1 MNLLSEISMLQG
13 IYKWLVCFYLLATLV
28 TPPEYEPPG
37 FKAGVN
43 ESLWFEGSAVHFRV
57 GELQSRFHTMKLRV
71 TAAQSRLGKLQE
83 GGQLSENDT
92 EMETP
97 SLSQI
102 RAAETVQNRW
112 ILMKDV
118 ILNKFW
124 YVFTWLDSDSFET
137 FLLWQVTRNCDQDLP
152 SEDGKYLKQRFFLFF
167 SEGLV
172 CFGKCLLNV
181 LTFCRISCTV

>member
-1 MNLLSEISMLQG
+1 M
-13 IYKWLVCFYLLATLV
+13 CFCLLATLV

-102 RAAETVQNRW
+102 RAAETVQSRW

-118 ILNKFW
+118 ILNK
-124 YVFTWLDSDSFET
+124 L
-137 FLLWQVTRNCDQDLP
+137 
-152 SEDGKYLKQRFFLFF
+152 
-167 SEGLV
+167 
-172 CFGKCLLNV
+172 
-181 LTFCRISCTV
+181 